1 MDSYD
6 ASNTL
11 YLLLLLV
18 MVGSSLVAMRLPLA
32 RTAKMALAW
41 VAIFGVLFALFSF
54 RGEFSALGS
63 RLKAE
68 AMGTPVVSGEEV
80 RIPMAEDGHFWVDAS
95 VNGHDAPFLVDSGAS
110 ITTLSRKAAEQAGI
124 ETGIR
129 VAMVQTANGSVDMK
143 LARADRLDVG
153 SITRTDVGIAV
164 NDHDDANVLGMNFL
178 SSLSGWRVE
187 GNYLVLKP

>member
-95 VNGHDAPFLVDSGAS
+95 INGHEAPFLVDSGAS
-110 ITTLSRKAAEQAGI
+110 ITTLSREAAEQAGI